1 MFDPLWFYLWW
12 FRLRLW
18 LKFHFYEK
26 NQRRFRKKTSIWISI
41 PMKSQW
47 VPWNCNEYLMFFP
60 PICCL
65 HQAQFLSHGHG
76 DIYHQGQF
84 LRRHF
89 TCDLV
94 MRRWWF
100 YTYSQRRPVG
110 RDFPAYCIWKLAK
123 FGWYPGFWLR
133 GLWVGVLNLSQLTPP
148 VSRKSYRDNR
158 WIIFH
163 LLNSAYCIR
172 VPDGLNC
179 PRSQ

>member
-1 MFDPLWFYLWW
+1 MTAAFKLIRCPVPKAPPVQPVLINQALPAFFSIGKCWGKNMKKPTC
-12 FRLRLW
+12 LRV
-18 LKFHFYEK
+18 KCGCVCK
-26 NQRRFRKKTSIWISI
+26 NLVESPWISE
-41 PMKSQW
+41 SDGVW
-47 VPWNCNEYLMFFP
+47 
-60 PICCL
+60 
-65 HQAQFLSHGHG
+65 
-76 DIYHQGQF
+76 
-84 LRRHF
+84 
-89 TCDLV
+89 
-94 MRRWWF
+94 
-100 YTYSQRRPVG
+100 YSQRRPVG